1 MLRTIGVCLIT
12 DMIIMIPSRME
23 PEENDPPHTILSILL
38 TVTMAPK
45 RRRAQSVLEYLTSK
59 NPIITPV
66 KNPKTANTNHPSY
79 HKPVALRPWNEFS
92 YATLET
98 IFGGDLIR
106 EARKRQP
113 RDRLPHYPHLD
124 QSVTS
129 LTKGHPSTV
138 DILNKWNNPI
148 VVAAL
153 RAVEDFQ
160 PCIWVSDFGVDLSK
174 QEAPLTKTD
183 IRCEKDNKKAHDG
196 TELGN
201 GRPQTATVQNQKA
214 KRERQKQPD
223 GGAVSLEE
231 EEIRQKKGV
240 FKELFPKEVKTA
252 FNWNSQKLRDGL
264 YTDEK
269 TGEWIGTAGDKKEN
283 APIRQA
289 YTYCLNYRCRYG
301 CILTTEEAF
310 IFRIKPRG
318 TIPGN
323 QSLPYAMNEA

>member
-1 MLRTIGVCLIT
+1 
-12 DMIIMIPSRME
+12 
-23 PEENDPPHTILSILL
+23 
-38 TVTMAPK
+38 MAPK

-113 RDRLPHYPHLD
+113 RDRLPYYPHLD

-174 QEAPLTKTD
+174 KGAPLTKTV
-183 IRCEKDNKKAHDG
+183 IGCEKDNQKAHDM
-196 TELGN
+196 TELGSD
-201 GRPQTATVQNQKA
+201 RPQVGIVQNQKA

-252 FNWNSQKLRDGL
+252 FN
-264 YTDEK
+264 
-269 TGEWIGTAGDKKEN
+269 
-283 APIRQA
+283 
-289 YTYCLNYRCRYG
+289 
-301 CILTTEEAF
+301 
-310 IFRIKPRG
+310 
-318 TIPGN
+318 
-323 QSLPYAMNEA
+323 